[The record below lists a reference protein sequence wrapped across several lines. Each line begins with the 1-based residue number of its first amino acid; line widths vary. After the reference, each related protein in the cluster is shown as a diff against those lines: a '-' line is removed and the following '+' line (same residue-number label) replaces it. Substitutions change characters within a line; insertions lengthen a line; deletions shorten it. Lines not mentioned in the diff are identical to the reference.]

1 MGDRVKAEWGGD
13 EARRAEE
20 WMIRSELN
28 AGGDEACRAEE
39 WMIGSELNA
48 GGDEACR
55 AEGWVRIGLQ
65 KPKLCLGTAH

>member
-13 EARRAEE
+13 EAR
-20 WMIRSELN
+20 
-28 AGGDEACRAEE
+28 RAEE

>member
-1 MGDRVKAEWGGD
+1 
-13 EARRAEE
+13 
-20 WMIRSELN
+20 MIESELN
-28 AGGDEACRAEE
+28 AGGDEARRAEE